1 MTTWYLRMQGK
12 LPSGDQWQSGLH
24 VNSASSDPAVVGAAW
39 SDAVTLLWSGD
50 GDTVTGI
57 KGLVTSTTTLVQ
69 LFATSLDLT
78 TGRGTAQYEAAAS
91 FVGTGTGDAGVPQSA
106 PVLSLKTAVPTRA
119 GRGRMYL
126 PAFDTA
132 AMETDGLMS
141 SGTVATMVAACSAM
155 IESLQGDGCVPVIY
169 HRAQPDL
176 SIVGSTDDVTSSSVL
191 NVPGVQRRRRN
202 KVLGTRSDVP
212 IA

>member
-1 MTTWYLRMQGK
+1 MTTWYLRAQGR
-12 LPSGDQWQSGLH
+12 LPSGDQWQTGLH
-24 VNSASSDPAVVGAAW
+24 VNSASPDPAVVGAAW
-39 SDAVTLLWSGD
+39 SDAVTLLWDGD
-50 GDTVTGI
+50 GGTVAGI

-78 TGRGTAQYEAAAS
+78 TGKGTAQYEAGVAFA
-91 FVGTGTGDAGVPQSA
+91 GTGTGDAGVPQSA
-106 PVLSLKTAVPTRA
+106 PVISLKTDLPTRA

-126 PAFDTA
+126 PALDTA
-132 AMETDGLMS
+132 AMETDGLIS
-141 SGTVATMVAACSAM
+141 SASVAVLVAAASAM
-155 IESLQGDGCVPVIY
+155 LESLQGDGCVPTIY

-176 SIVGSTDDVTSSSVL
+176 SIVGSTDDVTSSSIL

-202 KVLGTRSDVP
+202 KVVGTRSNVP